1 LSQSLPLPLLQS
13 LQQIEGFDEAAF
25 IAAHQQP
32 APVSVRIHPVKGLG
46 LFAEEPVVPWCPEGR
61 YLAARPVFTLDPAFH
76 AGGYY
81 VQEASSM
88 FLQYLWKQLSGDRTN
103 LRVLDLCG
111 APGGKSTLI
120 SAVLDEESLLISNEV
135 IRTRAT
141 ILEENMTRWGYANTW
156 VSSNDPREFGRRYP
170 GYFDAMIVDAP
181 CSGSGLFRKDG
192 AAVNEWSE
200 DAVNMCSA
208 RQQRILADV
217 WPSLKED
224 GLLFYATCS
233 YSAAE
238 DEQILDWLADEYEV
252 SSHSVTVP
260 EEWGIV
266 TVASPKHQLT
276 GYRFF
281 PHKTKGEG
289 FFIAVL
295 QKKEAAATFY
305 YPKYKGAHS
314 KKAEEQARY
323 LLNDKQFAFLENDRK
338 EFAAIHPGHQPD
350 WHLLKEGLYL
360 RKAGILLGE
369 MAHKDWIPAH
379 DVALAIDRNN
389 ALPSVALNTEQALL
403 FLKKEEVK
411 WPEEL
416 KKGWYIVTYNG
427 NGLGWI
433 KALSNRVNNYLP
445 KHWRIRMSLPDENPV

>member
-1 LSQSLPLPLLQS
+1 MAQLPPQLLQS
-13 LQQIEGFDEAAF
+13 LQQVTGFDEAAF
-25 IAAHQQP
+25 IAAHNEP
-32 APVSVRIHPVKGLG
+32 APVSIRLHPEKGNG
-46 LFAEEPVVPWCPEGR
+46 LFEDFPKVAWCPKGR

-76 AGGYY
+76 AGSYY

-88 FLQYLWKQLSGDRTN
+88 FLQYYWKQLLGERTG

-120 SAVLDEESLLISNEV
+120 ASVLDEESLLLSNEV

-156 VSSNDPREFGRRYP
+156 VSSNDPREFGRRFP

-181 CSGSGLFRKDG
+181 CSGSGLFRKDE
-192 AAVNEWSE
+192 AAIKEWSE
-200 DAVNMCSA
+200 DAVAMCSA

-217 WPSLKED
+217 WPSLKQD
-224 GLLFYATCS
+224 GILFYATCS

-238 DEQILDWLADEYEV
+238 DEQLLDWIADNYEV
-252 SSHSVTVP
+252 VSLPVDVP

-266 TVASPKHQLT
+266 TTVSPLHNLT

-281 PHKTKGEG
+281 PDKVKGEG
-289 FFIAVL
+289 FFIAAL
-295 QKKEAAATFY
+295 QKKDVAVNFF

-314 KKAEEQARY
+314 KKAEEMAHH
-323 LLNDKQFAFLENDRK
+323 LLVDKQFAFVENDRK
-338 EFAAIHPGHQPD
+338 EYTAFHPHHQPD
-350 WHLLKEGLYL
+350 WHLLKDGLYL
-360 RKAGILLGE
+360 RKAGVLIGE
-369 MAHKDWIPAH
+369 MAQKDWIPAH
-379 DVALAIDRNN
+379 DVALSIYKNPAVPTVDLAID
-389 ALPSVALNTEQALL
+389 QALL

-411 WPEEL
+411 WPEL
-416 KKGWYIVTYNG
+416 QKGWYVVTCNG
-427 NGLGWI
+427 QGLGWI

-445 KHWRIRMSLPDENPV
+445 KHWRIRMSLPDENAA

>member
-1 LSQSLPLPLLQS
+1 MSHSLPAALLQQ
-13 LQQIEGFDEAAF
+13 LQHIRGFDERAF
-25 IAAHQQP
+25 IEAHQQP
-32 APVSVRIHPVKGLG
+32 APVSVRVHPVKGAS
-46 LFAEEPVVPWCPEGR
+46 LFADAPPVPWCGQGK
-61 YLAARPVFTLDPAFH
+61 YLASRPVFTLDPAFH
-76 AGGYY
+76 AGAYY

-88 FLQYLWKQLSGDRTN
+88 FLQYLWLHVMGNRTN

-120 SAVLDEESLLISNEV
+120 ASVLDEESLLVSNEV

-156 VSSNDPREFGRRYP
+156 VASNDPREFGRRFP

-181 CSGSGLFRKDG
+181 CSGSGLFRKD
-192 AAVNEWSE
+192 AAAINEWSE
-200 DAVNMCSA
+200 EAVNLCSA
-208 RQQRILADV
+208 RQQRILADI

-224 GLLFYATCS
+224 GVLFYATCS
-233 YSAAE
+233 YSGQE

-252 SSHSVTVP
+252 TSLKADVP
-260 EEWGIV
+260 QEWGIV
-266 TVASPKHQLT
+266 EVTSPGHQLT

-281 PHKTKGEG
+281 PDKVKGEG

-295 QKKEAAATFY
+295 QKKQPEASFY

-314 KKAEEQARY
+314 KKAEELAHH
-323 LLNDKQFAFLENDRK
+323 LLHNKQFAFLENDRK
-338 EFAAIHPGHQPD
+338 EFTAIYPHHQPD

-379 DVALAIDRNN
+379 DVALSIDRNTS
-389 ALPSVALNTEQALL
+389 LPVIELSTEQALF
-403 FLKKEEVK
+403 FLKKEDVQ
-411 WPEEL
+411 WPEGL
-416 KKGWYIVTYNG
+416 QKGWYIVTYKG
-427 NGLGWI
+427 NGLGWV
-433 KALSNRVNNYLP
+433 KVLSNRVNNYLP
-445 KHWRIRMSLPDENPV
+445 KHWRIRMSLPDENAA